1 MERRAAGPL
10 AGSSQL
16 PSPIKRS
23 RQPQLS
29 KAMSSSQSS
38 SVYLVLSEYLQYPPV
53 SWRLVNKDFKAAVD
67 EVRSKRGFPHTW
79 HLHAGS
85 LNSQLN
91 DMLSV
96 MASDQYEFVKS
107 VRLNG
112 SGVLMSEED
121 CQLLVAALGAKAWES
136 VSLLE
141 VSPVLFGITEFVSC
155 CPQALSFG
163 FKGESREGAL

>member
-1 MERRAAGPL
+1 MQRSAADPL

-16 PSPIKRS
+16 PTPIKRL

-29 KAMSSSQSS
+29 KATSSSQSS
-38 SVYLVLSEYLQYPPV
+38 SIFSAVYLVLSEYLQYPPV

-85 LNSQLN
+85 LNTQLN

-96 MASDQYEFVKS
+96 MASDRYEFVKS

-112 SGVLMSEED
+112 SGVLMPEED
-121 CQLLVAALGAKAWES
+121 CRLLVAALGARAWES

-141 VSPVLFGITEFVSC
+141 VSPVPFGISEFVL
-155 CPQALSFG
+155 ALSSGSEF
-163 FKGESREGAL
+163 RI

>member
-1 MERRAAGPL
+1 MERSAADGL

-16 PSPIKRS
+16 PTPIERL

-29 KAMSSSQSS
+29 KAMNSSQSS
-38 SVYLVLSEYLQYPPV
+38 PIFSAVYLVLSEYLQYPPV
-53 SWRLVNKDFKAAVD
+53 SWRLVNKDFKSAMD

-85 LNSQLN
+85 LNTQLN

-96 MASDQYEFVKS
+96 MASDRYEIVKS

-112 SGVLMSEED
+112 SGVLMAEED
-121 CQLLVAALGAKAWES
+121 CRLLVAALGAKAWES

-141 VSPVLFGITEFVSC
+141 VSSLLYGT
-155 CPQALSFG
+155 
-163 FKGESREGAL
+163 